1 MERDYVEDRDPRP
14 LDGYQTMKAPEAP
27 EYWQDIAY
35 PRSDGGTHSSEEY
48 RTYHLHLGKK
58 FLAGG
63 RKLVRE
69 YFPDRRT
76 KDNGKEFL
84 QLLVEASQ
92 EGFIAVDSRGTT
104 QTLAIL
110 YKNGCIHLQITS
122 PEDSYSRSNL
132 DIPVDVYC
140 YYSGT
145 EEFVGEITLFIKNNT
160 VPIEFQGSV
169 YVMIAGANGPE
180 FRAIGNGGE
189 AIIRDNY
196 SKEVL
201 KSYDR
206 IADTLVA
213 KVPPGRINI
222 LSGPPGTG
230 KTYLI
235 RGLVHQVHRAKFAIV
250 QASMVANLA
259 NPSVLP
265 ALLNFRSENQPIV
278 FIIEDAEECLATRD
292 AGNNS
297 AVSALLNMGDGVLGS
312 LIDLRIVAT
321 TNTAIQDLDPA
332 IRRPGRLSTIC
343 EVGPLTANEAAVV
356 FDRLTYNEKYGSG
369 KIWDGWDPNA
379 RYTIAEVYQ
388 KATDAGWRG
397 EEVKTK
403 KSMGFT

>member
-14 LDGYQTMKAPEAP
+14 PNGSRSVKLPEI
-27 EYWQDIAY
+27 WQDIAY
-35 PRSDGGTHSSEEY
+35 PRSDSGIHSSEEY
-48 RTYHLHLGKK
+48 RIYHIHLGRK
-58 FLAGG
+58 FLLSG

-76 KDNGKEFL
+76 KVSGKEFIQ
-84 QLLVEASQ
+84 QLVAAS
-92 EGFIAVDSRGTT
+92 EGGAIAVDSRSTT
-104 QTLAIL
+104 QTLSVL
-110 YKNGCIHLQITS
+110 YNNGCVHLQITS
-122 PEDSYSRSNL
+122 PEDGYVRPDLGS
-132 DIPVDVYC
+132 PVDTYC
-140 YYSGT
+140 YYTGT
-145 EEFVGEITLFIKNNT
+145 EEFVSEITLFFKGNT
-160 VPIEFQGSV
+160 IPIESQGSV
-169 YVMIAGANGPE
+169 YVMISGAQGPE

-235 RGLVHQVHRAKFAIV
+235 RGLINQVPHTKFAIV
-250 QASMVANLA
+250 QASMVASLA
-259 NPSVLP
+259 NPSMLP

-321 TNTAIQDLDPA
+321 TNTAVQDLDPA